1 MKENLAYIEH
11 ILLAIEKIREY
22 TKGMSLLDFKKN
34 EMAQDAVI
42 RNIEIIGEATKNI
55 SSDLK
60 ATYSEIPWK
69 SIAGMRDKLIHD
81 YMGVDTDVLWKTI
94 EKDIPML
101 ESTIRKIKL

>member
-11 ILLAIEKIREY
+11 ILLAIEKILEY
-22 TKGMSLLDFKKN
+22 TKGMSLPDFQKN

-60 ATYSEIPWK
+60 ATYTEIPWK
-69 SIAGMRDKLIHD
+69 AMAGMRDKLIHD

-94 EKDIPML
+94 EKDIPLL